1 MLLAVL
7 VLAVMAALVL
17 HLQSREQQQLV
28 GVAEVVELTRVAQ
41 LVGLVVL
48 EEVAM
53 LTLLVITQILE
64 QQTQAAAAVVPA
76 VLPWLA
82 AYSEEQVAQES

>member
-1 MLLAVL
+1 MQAVAVGLEQTEAMLLAVL

-28 GVAEVVELTRVAQ
+28 GVAEVEGLTRVAQ

-53 LTLLVITQILE
+53 LTLHVVTQALE
-64 QQTQAAAAVVPA
+64 Q
-76 VLPWLA
+76 
-82 AYSEEQVAQES
+82 